1 MNFQDFIQHQ
11 RVLGEYIVSLYFEL
25 SKIAQK
31 SVTRETR
38 EKLFKVVSSFTE
50 ARRDFLDNDRE
61 LRDMGKFPYEMH
73 SIFASGVRYA
83 IRKFDFLNRQV
94 RIDFGIELKKDSLDT
109 RILSR
114 YKYIAEMDSLSPL
127 EQYEKRNILRHSK
140 TLKGGL
146 IRNLEYSLNDLETE
160 IRTEFPD
167 IEYIKE
173 RYNTASSIL
182 MQYLNEFPKEDNLVE
197 NFNFL
202 QICYRMVRFGKFSR
216 VAPKEVK
223 VKDYEEINGKW
234 VPKINTR
241 QVDSNSIRKVENVTI
256 PELKKI
262 VKFTGSVGE
271 TAERKNENV
280 HVDVWRKLNIE
291 VNQLREKNEQFKA
304 RLEQTTKDWQIA
316 EKKAATAYTKEA
328 GVELCEVHA
337 ELELLR
343 KQIKED
349 AQARIELEGNI
360 QHLRN
365 ELTFKEKFHS
375 EEINELRTG
384 LSKQYETILQQS
396 LQELR
401 EQHEGKMR
409 KMEMLYEQK
418 IKDLQAE
425 ANRESVAAS
434 RAIEELDVSHQNIES
449 LYIRISKLEA
459 TNAALNGRNS
469 ELGKLLANERRRHT
483 SDIAKVDAELQLRDE
498 VIQQLQE
505 SVAYEKLLYDEE
517 NLSQGKYVVTT
528 REIAKYEPKVTVTN
542 KGTNEVQVDGRRF
555 KCKIAPV
562 SQWNVTSAAHEP
574 STNIVMKSLK
584 WQIGKSIKTSPCNA
598 DEEEVTGADG
608 IKHTIIRHVSN
619 HRIINE
625 ESSSGEKNPL
635 RRKWIYHV
643 FHRGKRSPHPSWLL
657 KVLGAIT

>member
-1 MNFQDFIQHQ
+1 
-11 RVLGEYIVSLYFEL
+11 
-25 SKIAQK
+25 
-31 SVTRETR
+31 
-38 EKLFKVVSSFTE
+38 
-50 ARRDFLDNDRE
+50 
-61 LRDMGKFPYEMH
+61 
-73 SIFASGVRYA
+73 
-83 IRKFDFLNRQV
+83 
-94 RIDFGIELKKDSLDT
+94 
-109 RILSR
+109 
-114 YKYIAEMDSLSPL
+114 
-127 EQYEKRNILRHSK
+127 
-140 TLKGGL
+140 
-146 IRNLEYSLNDLETE
+146 
-160 IRTEFPD
+160 
-167 IEYIKE
+167 
-173 RYNTASSIL
+173 
-182 MQYLNEFPKEDNLVE
+182 
-197 NFNFL
+197 
-202 QICYRMVRFGKFSR
+202 MVRFGKISR

-241 QVDSNSIRKVENVTI
+241 QADSSSIRKIEQSFPGSI
-256 PELKKI
+256 DSQQ
-262 VKFTGSVGE
+262 GSVEE
-271 TAERKNENV
+271 TSETQNENV
-280 HVDVWRKLNIE
+280 HVDVSRKLNIE
-291 VNQLREKNEQFKA
+291 VNQLREKNEQLKA

-316 EKKAATAYTKEA
+316 EKKARMHESRAADLNAKYDAATAYTKEA

-425 ANRESVAAS
+425 ANRKSVAAS

-517 NLSQGKYVVTT
+517 NLSQRKYVVTT
-528 REIAKYEPKVTVTN
+528 REIAKYEPKVTVQN
-542 KGTNEVQVDGRRF
+542 KGTNEVQVGGRRF

>member
-11 RVLGEYIVSLYFEL
+11 RVLGEYIVSLYLEL

-38 EKLFKVVSSFTE
+38 EKLFKIVSSFTE

-83 IRKFDFLNRQV
+83 IKKFDFLNRQV
-94 RIDFGIELKKDSLDT
+94 RIDFGIESKKDSLDT

-127 EQYEKRNILRHSK
+127 EQYEKRNILRHSN

-146 IRNLEYSLNDLETE
+146 IRDFEYSINALETE
-160 IRTEFPD
+160 IRNEFLSVEDVKDRYD
-167 IEYIKE
+167 I
-173 RYNTASSIL
+173 ASSVL

-202 QICYRMVRFGKFSR
+202 QICYRMVRFGKISR

-223 VKDYEEINGKW
+223 SFPGSI
-234 VPKINTR
+234 
-241 QVDSNSIRKVENVTI
+241 DSQQ
-256 PELKKI
+256 
-262 VKFTGSVGE
+262 GSVEE
-271 TAERKNENV
+271 TSETKNENV
-280 HVDVWRKLNIE
+280 CGDVSRMLKVK
-291 VNQLREKNEQFKA
+291 VNQLLDENKKLKSN
-304 RLEQTTKDWQIA
+304 LEYKSKDWQVA
-316 EKKAATAYTKEA
+316 EEKARKYESRAADLSVKYQAADADRKKAVEKLGEVQKES
-328 GVELCEVHA
+328 EC
-337 ELELLR
+337 LR
-343 KQIKED
+343 KQLDE
-349 AQARIELEGNI
+349 ARKYLNAESMIRTELQTRI
-360 QHLRN
+360 QSLRD
-365 ELTFKEKFHS
+365 ELTFKEQNHLR
-375 EEINELRTG
+375 EIDEMYSSHQLEISVVDER
-384 LSKQYETILQQS
+384 LCKQYETILQQS

-409 KMEMLYEQK
+409 KMKMLYEQK

-434 RAIEELDVSHQNIES
+434 RAIEELDVPHQNIES
-449 LYIRISKLEA
+449 LYIRISKLES
-459 TNAALNGRNS
+459 TNAALNGRNCDL
-469 ELGKLLANERRRHT
+469 EKLLANERRRHA
-483 SDIAKVDAELQLRDE
+483 SEIAKVDAELQ
-498 VIQQLQE
+498 QLQE
-505 SVAYEKLLYDEE
+505 SVVYEKLLYDEE
-517 NLSQGKYVVTT
+517 VSSQTEWAVTS
-528 REIAKYEPKVTVTN
+528 REYDIEISKGDPKAWVQN
-542 KGTNEVQVDGRRF
+542 KGTNEMENDDWRIERKDNPF
-555 KCKIAPV
+555 YCTR
-562 SQWNVTSAAHEP
+562 NVTNAAHKS

-598 DEEEVTGADG
+598 DEEEVAGADG

-643 FHRGKRSPHPSWLL
+643 FHRGKRSPHPYWLL